1 MPDIFINTQ
10 RPVDRSIVAG
20 INQPQRE
27 APIGAYVA
35 GSTYDT
41 NLYFVLN
48 DGTYDAASGQ
58 AGQDVQVAISTISE
72 PESGDFTLS
81 DGTVTTT
88 AITYGASAQTVEDA
102 LNALNTDTGPLGSLV
117 DVVKQ
122 SNTQYTVTFRT
133 LGAQTALSGSTVS
146 LYPESTPT
154 GSIAVTGD
162 ASTYAQQ
169 VIELTRQPAIYQ
181 QTWSTITNGFN
192 GELALNTTRLLQSL
206 VLEAGQPFYIE
217 IKLNGETVA
226 REVVGM
232 EHSTMPASAF
242 SGAAITN
249 LLDAFAADPTSN
261 ANFNAAAWAAEIAAG
276 GTVTSVNGEV
286 GVVVLDMDDFAET
299 ATNKILTA
307 AERTKLGDQVLT
319 DVIDKMA
326 WNATDLTFD
335 IDTGANVVIQVGQ
348 ELLVKAVNK
357 TGVTLSNGAV
367 VKIDGAQ
374 GSRPT
379 ISLAQADS
387 LANINGVIG
396 IVTADILNNADGFV
410 TVHGLVR
417 GLDTSTFTEGD
428 ELFLSSSV
436 AGGITNVEP
445 TLSIPVG
452 TATFSNAGSGTIFAN
467 VDNQKHLL
475 EFASDPTLVGSF
487 SAASWKTALA
497 IAAADVD
504 FGTGTDSYV
513 WTSDGAG
520 GAAWEA
526 LTGGGDLLAANNL
539 SDVANAA
546 TSLSNLGGLASTD
559 IDTLSKINTI
569 ITDATLID
577 TTDARLSD
585 ARTPTAHAASHTD
598 GTDDIQDATNAVKGL
613 ATAAQITALE
623 ANTAASHAAATS
635 SGTGT
640 YVTLTGQ
647 DIVVDPIDITDI
659 TDNVALSTG
668 VLTGGVLSTGAG
680 ASQYSISDGTGIIVD
695 ETGAITEVSWTGK
708 SNITPTN
715 IATSLLTWVS
725 IDNAGNVVE
734 MTSPCSPA
742 TRRAEICLGVVVH
755 VNLTTVDAV
764 NNEQVV
770 AFNPGATAY
779 DLADALGFINVSGNV
794 YSANGANL
802 NLNKS
807 VGEIFATG
815 SNYDSTPT
823 NPHIKELAVLSALTF
838 QYRYSD
844 GSNGVTGT
852 AITPDVLDDGAGGTT
867 AVTNNRWSVQ
877 RIYSFVSNNVK
888 IQLGVEDF
896 ASKAAAIAGIASEA
910 YITEPSLAANGLLRG
925 WLVVKKGT
933 TDLSD
938 TTQAQFIAA
947 GKLGEVGSAGGGGVG
962 NVVAELGIAVS
973 DETTA
978 LTTGTAKGT
987 FRMPYAMTVT
997 DVRATVTTAPTGANI
1012 IVDINDGGT
1021 SIMTTN
1027 KLSIDATEK
1036 TSTTAA
1042 TAPGVTDTA
1051 LADDAE
1057 ITIDIDQIGSTI
1069 AGAGLKIWVIGTRA

>member
-27 APIGAYVA
+27 APVGAFVA

-48 DGTYDAASGQ
+48 DGTYDAASGA
-58 AGQDVQVAISTISE
+58 AGQDVQIAISTISE
-72 PESGDFTLS
+72 PESGDFTLT
-81 DGTVTTT
+81 DGTDTT
-88 AITYGASAQTVEDA
+88 AAIAYAATAQVVEDA
-102 LNALNTDTGPLGSLV
+102 LNALNTDTGPNGSLV

-133 LGAQTALSGSTVS
+133 LGAQTAISGSTVS
-146 LYPESTPT
+146 LFPESTPT

-206 VLEAGQPFYIE
+206 VLEAGEPFYIE
-217 IKLNGETVA
+217 VKLNGETVA

-276 GTVTSVNGEV
+276 GTVVSVNGEV

-326 WNATDLTFD
+326 YNADDLTFD
-335 IDTGANVVIQVGQ
+335 IDTGTGVVVQIGQ
-348 ELLVKAVNK
+348 ELLVKARNV
-357 TGVTLSNGAV
+357 TGSTITNGSVVRINGASG
-367 VKIDGAQ
+367 D
-374 GSRPT
+374 RPT
-379 ISLAQADS
+379 ITPAQADS
-387 LANINGVIG
+387 LANISGIIG
-396 IVTADILNNADGFV
+396 IVTADILNNAVGFV

-417 GLDTSTFTEGD
+417 GLDTSTYTEGD
-428 ELFLSSSV
+428 ELFLSDSV
-436 AGGITNVEP
+436 AGGFTSTEP

-452 TATFSNAGSGTIFAN
+452 TVTFANPASGELFAN

-475 EFASDPTLVGSF
+475 EFASDPTLLGNF

-526 LTGGGDLLAANNL
+526 LSGGGDMLAATY
-539 SDVANAA
+539 D
-546 TSLSNLGGLASTD
+546 
-559 IDTLSKINTI
+559 
-569 ITDATLID
+569 
-577 TTDARLSD
+577 
-585 ARTPTAHAASHTD
+585 PTAVA
-598 GTDDIQDATNAVKGL
+598 GDAFAMDNMVEG
-613 ATAAQITALE
+613 ATTKILTATE
-623 ANTAASHAAATS
+623 RAEIAANTAASHAA
-635 SGTGT
+635 
-640 YVTLTGQ
+640 VTVSDSAEIDLTLAGQ
-647 DIVVDPIDITDI
+647 DITASLIASSIDETKLDASVNASLDLADSASQPGHTHVISDI
-659 TDNVALSTG
+659 TDNVAASTG
-668 VLTGGVLSTGAG
+668 VLTGGVLTIGAPNTTF
-680 ASQYSISDGTGIIVD
+680 SISDGTGTIVD
-695 ETGAITEVSWTGK
+695 TTGAITNISWSGQ
-708 SNITPTN
+708 TN
-715 IATSLLTWVS
+715 LAVTNLLTDLLTWVS
-725 IDNAGNVVE
+725 INSSGTVVQRNVAFTADV
-734 MTSPCSPA
+734 
-742 TRRAEICLGVVVH
+742 RRSEVCLGVLVH
-755 VNLTTVDAV
+755 VNKTNIDAI
-764 NNEQVV
+764 NTEAVV
-770 AFNPGATAY
+770 AFNPHSTAQ
-779 DLADALGFINVSGNV
+779 DLAASLGFINVSGNV
-794 YSANGANL
+794 FSANGANL

-807 VGEIFATG
+807 AGEIFYTG
-815 SNYDSTPT
+815 SNYDTSST
-823 NPHIKELAVLSALTF
+823 NPHVKTLPVLSALTF
-838 QYRYSD
+838 QYRFSD

-852 AITPDVLDDGAGGTT
+852 AIDPDNLDDGAGGLT
-867 AVTNNRWSVQ
+867 AVGSNRFSIQ
-877 RIYSFVSNNVK
+877 RITSFISNNVK
-888 IQLGVEDF
+888 IQRGVADYANLE
-896 ASKAAAIAGIASEA
+896 AAIAGISSEA
-910 YITEPSLAANGLLRG
+910 FVTEPSLKNGLLRG
-925 WLVVKKGT
+925 WLVVKKGA

-938 TTQAQFIAA
+938 TTEAQFISA
-947 GKLGEVGSAGGGGVG
+947 GKLGEVGGGGGGGAG

-997 DVRATVTTAPTGANI
+997 DVRATVTSAPTGSNI
-1012 IVDINDGGT
+1012 IVDINDGNT

-1069 AGAGLKIWVIGTRA
+1069 AGAGLKIWIIGTRA